1 MAGFE
6 RHLTDELEAI
16 REAGLWRELRRIDS
30 VEANRITIEG
40 REYVNFSS
48 NDYLGLA
55 GHPALGQAAKEA
67 VEKFGVGSGASR
79 LVCGSLGPHHELEAA
94 LADWLGA
101 ESALVFSS
109 GFAAAQG
116 ALTSLLGQGD
126 VVVLDKKAHASMID
140 AAKLSGATLRVF
152 RHNDLENLEQ
162 RLQWAA
168 EQGGRV
174 LVATESIFSMDGDS
188 PDLTALIELK
198 ERYGAWLMLD
208 EAHALGCHGEGGSGL
223 AKRLA
228 KRVEIRMGTL
238 GKAVGAAGG
247 FICGSCGLVELLV
260 NKARSFIFSTAPSPA
275 VSAAAVAGVKLV
287 RGEKGELLREQLWQR
302 VEELR
307 RSVEAL
313 GWSIPAEPSAILP
326 LIVGGEAKALAMM
339 GQLRE
344 AGLFIPAIRYPT
356 VARNEARLRVTVS
369 ASHTSD
375 DLQALL
381 EALARY
387 EI

>member
-6 RHLTDELEAI
+6 RHLADELEAI
-16 REAGLWRELRRIDS
+16 REAGLWRELRRVDS
-30 VEANRITIEG
+30 VEANRIKIEG
-40 REYVNFSS
+40 REYLNFSS

-67 VEKFGVGSGASR
+67 VENFGVGSGASR
-79 LVCGSLGPHHELEAA
+79 LICGSLDPHHELEAA

-126 VVVLDKKAHASMID
+126 VVILDKKAHASMID

-198 ERYGAWLMLD
+198 ERYGAWLILD

-238 GKAVGAAGG
+238 GKAVGVAGG
-247 FICGSCGLVELLV
+247 FICGSRGLVELLV

-307 RSVEAL
+307 RGVEAL

-369 ASHTSD
+369 ASHSSD

-381 EALARY
+381 ESLAR
-387 EI
+387 